1 MSTES
6 VADPIEEEGLISIYR
21 IARSIKRRDNSIYNA
36 LRSIYEDSIF
46 VGEIAGLWPDLPLIA
61 NLRCG
66 LWYSPR
72 FDATCYFKSTDGHA
86 NNWSFSTSRLN
97 LHLAFLAG
105 QRGGCIIVDS
115 TRKGKRFPDSMSKT
129 IPVWTCVLN
138 RAIERR
144 LRKISEQIKGD
155 GQQDLRISSCET
167 SEKNMPPNWDC
178 SLHLPLWIS
187 DTERA
192 SIEHLVEEWT
202 RQFEVC
208 GADID
213 SLASKIV
220 KPLRP
225 LWISQKS
232 VIWLN
237 EVPDYNSWN
246 FTPIILVSA
255 SASQGKIQQ
264 RCTSEYSWHYIPGAG
279 DDEES
284 WARGLHPN
292 LFWKKAHDI
301 IDSGP
306 SMCNQIVSELVEKDR
321 VYRVQRHDFS
331 FAAASTCEKQANNGS
346 MTGEQSCMICKKLVN
361 NGSIS
366 GEQSCL
372 PLASE
377 HPISRSP
384 KSSNS
389 ECALYWI
396 GLTNLAVG
404 TTVDGLNA
412 IHRADCVLNCD
423 PKSVSYS
430 TSDDEY
436 LNLPILSSKLDRFS
450 LLSSLYTAIKFAQL
464 HLKRGKRLL
473 ICCHNG
479 EDISVCVCLAIL
491 ASLFDDEGSFDD
503 GKFYMSTVMT
513 KWVMRRRLVFICK
526 FAVNARPSRGNL
538 KQVFGFL
545 SRPREPLI
553 TTNPVAD
560 SRMQ

>member
-1 MSTES
+1 MSTEAAA
-6 VADPIEEEGLISIYR
+6 ADPIEEEGLIRIYR
-21 IARSIKRRDNSIYNA
+21 IARSIKKRDNSIYNA

-46 VGEIAGLWPDLPLIA
+46 VGEIAGLWPDLPLVA

-66 LWYSPR
+66 LWYSRR

-129 IPVWTCVLN
+129 IPVWACVLN

-144 LRKISEQIKGD
+144 LRKTPEQIKGD

-167 SEKNMPPNWDC
+167 LEKNMPPNWDC
-178 SLHLPLWIS
+178 SLHLPLWVS
-187 DTERA
+187 NTERA
-192 SIEHLVEEWT
+192 SIEHLIEEWT
-202 RQFEVC
+202 RQLEAC

-213 SLASKIV
+213 SLASIIV

-225 LWISQKS
+225 LWISQKT

-237 EVPDYNSWN
+237 EVPEYDSWN

-255 SASQGKIQQ
+255 SASHGKIQL
-264 RCTSEYSWHYIPGAG
+264 RSTSEYSWHYIPGAG

-292 LFWKKAHDI
+292 LFWKKAYDI

-306 SMCNQIVSELVEKDR
+306 SMCNQKVSELVEKDR
-321 VYRVQRHDFS
+321 VYRVQRCDFS
-331 FAAASTCEKQANNGS
+331 PPVTASTCKKLANNGS
-346 MTGEQSCMICKKLVN
+346 IP
-361 NGSIS
+361 

-372 PLASE
+372 SVASE
-377 HPISRSP
+377 LSISKSP
-384 KSSNS
+384 KSPNS
-389 ECALYWI
+389 ECGLYWI

-404 TTVDGLNA
+404 TALAGFEDGAGLNG
-412 IHRADCVLNCD
+412 IHGADCVLNCD
-423 PKSVSYS
+423 PKSLSYS
-430 TSDDEY
+430 TSNDEY
-436 LNLPILSSKLDRFS
+436 LDLPILSSKLDRFS
-450 LLSSLYTAIKFAQL
+450 LISSLYTAIKFAEL

-473 ICCHNG
+473 ICCHNVIT
-479 EDISVCVCLAIL
+479 ISGCVPISMLM
-491 ASLFDDEGSFDD
+491 SLFILSTSYLEGD
-503 GKFYMSTVMT
+503 T
-513 KWVMRRRLVFICK
+513 
-526 FAVNARPSRGNL
+526 
-538 KQVFGFL
+538 
-545 SRPREPLI
+545 REPDKIISRAEQRKLKIVSKVKVQNSAI
-553 TTNPVAD
+553 TGAQG
-560 SRMQ
+560 SRSDLRARFAYNYGFVFEFHA